1 MGVSWWTMLEVE
13 NRAWT
18 PSAMVGLFVRHQD
31 PTRTRLSPL
40 APGVDLEAHTACV
53 RKCGVTQRAHSAYCM
68 VHGQME
74 EEKVGLPGV
83 MRIN

>member
-1 MGVSWWTMLEVE
+1 MLEVE
-13 NRAWT
+13 NLVWT
-18 PSAMVGLFVRHQD
+18 PSAMVGLFVRYQD

-40 APGVDLEAHTACV
+40 APGGYLEAQSACGS
-53 RKCGVTQRAHSAYCM
+53 KCGVPQRAHSAYCM

-83 MRIN
+83 MRITV